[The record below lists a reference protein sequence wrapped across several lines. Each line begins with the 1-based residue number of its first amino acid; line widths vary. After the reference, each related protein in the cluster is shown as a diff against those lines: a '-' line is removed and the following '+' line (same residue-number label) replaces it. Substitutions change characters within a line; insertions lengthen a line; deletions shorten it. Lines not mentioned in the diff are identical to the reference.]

1 VGAFYA
7 VVLLVVTPVSVFGML
22 VSAQALTVTL
32 FGGVGTVWGPV
43 IGAAILIPL
52 SEILHAEL
60 GHVIPGIQGVV
71 FGLAIIVLML
81 VAPEGIF
88 WHARDF
94 VGRRW
99 PALVAGPA
107 PRPARPAGTAGLETA
122 PERPGRSAAAPARGP
137 RGEVILEVR
146 GLSRAF
152 GGLKAVAN
160 VGFTVHRGVILG
172 IIGPNGAGKTTVFN
186 LLNGFLVPDA
196 GEIVLD
202 GRNMV
207 GRRPHELC
215 RAGVAQETDL
225 VAATGAYLSSFTL
238 AVTEVTERAELPVLT
253 LSYSDQITER
263 GFKYVFQ
270 TSATSGSQ
278 ATQALPV
285 LVKIAESATGQRPKT
300 VAIITDNT
308 AASISSVKPMKERL
322 LKELG
327 IQLVVDETF
336 TPPLADATPL
346 VQKVRATRPD
356 LLFFLPTVISDAKR
370 VLEKMNEFGLG
381 KGRIPTVSFGI
392 AIAEPDMLRTM
403 TPDLLQGAMA
413 AVGNWGSKGHEALI
427 AELKRKY
434 NEPWMTQNAISTYGD
449 MWIIKSALERARKA
463 DRRAVAEALRTMDDG
478 PSKYYPGGQMKFD
491 DKGRRVGAG
500 LAIIQWQNGVPV
512 TVYPPEMAVAAP
524 IWPKK

>member
-1 VGAFYA
+1 MMTRVLTPSTLTSLTLCVAAALGLSALPVQAQHPSEVKVGLLVPLSGIYA
-7 VVLLVVTPVSVFGML
+7 RPGQVMRMGAEMAIEQINAQGGIKAMNGAKLKLVVLDSGDTTEKAKNA
-22 VSAQALTVTL
+22 AQR
-32 FGGVGTVWGPV
+32 
-43 IGAAILIPL
+43 
-52 SEILHAEL
+52 
-60 GHVIPGIQGVV
+60 
-71 FGLAIIVLML
+71 M
-81 VAPEGIF
+81 
-88 WHARDF
+88 
-94 VGRRW
+94 
-99 PALVAGPA
+99 
-107 PRPARPAGTAGLETA
+107 
-122 PERPGRSAAAPARGP
+122 
-137 RGEVILEVR
+137 
-146 GLSRAF
+146 
-152 GGLKAVAN
+152 
-160 VGFTVHRGVILG
+160 
-172 IIGPNGAGKTTVFN
+172 
-186 LLNGFLVPDA
+186 
-196 GEIVLD
+196 
-202 GRNMV
+202 
-207 GRRPHELC
+207 
-215 RAGVAQETDL
+215 VAQETDL

-238 AVTEVTERAELPVLT
+238 AVTEVTERAELPMLT

-263 GFKYVFQ
+263 GFKYIFQ

-285 LVKIAESATGQRPKT
+285 LVQIAESATGQRPKT

-327 IQLVVDETF
+327 ITLVIDETF

-346 VQKVRATRPD
+346 VQKVRAARPD
-356 LLFFLPTVISDAKR
+356 LLFFLPTVISDAKL

-381 KGRIPTVSFGI
+381 RGRIPTVSFGI

-427 AELKRKY
+427 AELKKKY

-449 MWIIKSALERARKA
+449 MWILKSALERAGKA
-463 DRRAVAEALRTMDDG
+463 DRRAVAEAIRRMDDG

-491 DKGRRVGAG
+491 EKGRRVGAG

-512 TVYPPEMAVAAP
+512 TVYPPEAAVSQP